1 MVSIVKLKFP
11 RNYSSHHAQ
20 QHSDQRISGG
30 IAGFGANPGK
40 ILIQSRFGD
49 NASNIGKALYMTK
62 KLSSTQRQIIT
73 NWVWKAWS
81 QY

>member
-1 MVSIVKLKFP
+1 DNLKFP

-40 ILIQSRFGD
+40 ILIQSSFGD
-49 NASNIGKALYMTK
+49 NASNIGKGKTGTSFHFMPAVPDLP
-62 KLSSTQRQIIT
+62 STDPHRSRS
-73 NWVWKAWS
+73 A
-81 QY
+81 

>member
-1 MVSIVKLKFP
+1 MAYLANRVNEISITKHEKSMAAFGKGFRTKAVLIDIL
-11 RNYSSHHAQ
+11 
-20 QHSDQRISGG
+20 SD
-30 IAGFGANPGK
+30 AC
-40 ILIQSRFGD
+40 LTT
-49 NASNIGKALYMTK
+49 ASLYMTK